1 VEGPTVADQRG
12 SGILFFR
19 QDRRAVLLFRRDND
33 PAIPCPGQLD
43 IPGGMVEAGETP
55 EQAVVREM
63 AEELDDL
70 RTAAPYRL
78 TGFQLF
84 HCYTDERGTEQN
96 IFFKEADF
104 DLADLRLKEGQELLW
119 VEAGALQR
127 EPLAFGFNAVVQ
139 AFFQR
144 LSTL

>member
-1 VEGPTVADQRG
+1 VADPQG
-12 SGILFFR
+12 SGILFYR
-19 QDRRAVLLFRRDND
+19 KDRRAVLLFRRDNN
-33 PAIPCPGQLD
+33 PAIPFPGRLD

-78 TGFQLF
+78 AGFLLF
-84 HCYTDERGTEQN
+84 HRYTDERGTEQH

-104 DLADLRLKEGQELLW
+104 DLTDLRLKEGQEILW
-119 VEAGALQR
+119 VEPGALQR

-144 LSTL
+144 LPTL